1 MKAYF
6 YNEARDR
13 PAKKTKQA
21 GAGEKQT
28 GFATLFI
35 MKVIIIIIYIYH
47 MIIIIMKVKLVI
59 TRQNI

>member
-1 MKAYF
+1 M
-6 YNEARDR
+6 ELETGRQQ
-13 PAKKTKQA
+13 KKQ
-21 GAGEKQT
+21 AGEKQT

>member
-1 MKAYF
+1 M
-6 YNEARDR
+6 ELETGRQ
-13 PAKKTKQA
+13 KKQKQA
-21 GAGEKQT
+21 GASEKQT

>member
-1 MKAYF
+1 MELETGRQK
-6 YNEARDR
+6 R
-13 PAKKTKQA
+13 KKA

-59 TRQNI
+59 TRQKLPKHLIH